1 MREDFKCFRIG
12 LNYFKKPNYE
22 WGKQRI
28 MNEPEIKRR
37 RKKSI
42 RHEKSLISEFRFEIL
57 IGILFLFG
65 VFLLFEQMEIKSIVF
80 KGIVSFFQS
89 ITQGFSDFL
98 GTLLETTDL
107 FETSDIVGSLLILI
121 AFLLLTYRVR
131 QKSIIRYYELTTCP
145 ECGGNLVHVHRNQ
158 LQRIT
163 GFIFR
168 LKIRRYQCK
177 QCDFDG
183 LRMRAMK
190 SR

>member
-12 LNYFKKPNYE
+12 LNYFKKLNYE

-65 VFLLFEQMEIKSIVF
+65 VFLLFEQMEIKAIVF

-89 ITQGFSDFL
+89 ITQGFSDFWVL
-98 GTLLETTDL
+98 CLRRLIFL
-107 FETSDIVGSLLILI
+107 KPLILLVHYS
-121 AFLLLTYRVR
+121 FLLHFCY
-131 QKSIIRYYELTTCP
+131 
-145 ECGGNLVHVHRNQ
+145 
-158 LQRIT
+158 
-163 GFIFR
+163 
-168 LKIRRYQCK
+168 
-177 QCDFDG
+177 
-183 LRMRAMK
+183 
-190 SR
+190 